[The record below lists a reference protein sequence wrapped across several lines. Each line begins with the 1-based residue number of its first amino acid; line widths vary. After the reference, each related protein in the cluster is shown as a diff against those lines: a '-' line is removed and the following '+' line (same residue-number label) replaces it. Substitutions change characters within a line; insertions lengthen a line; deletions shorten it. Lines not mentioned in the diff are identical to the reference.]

1 MPIQGTDQPIAP
13 RPTLNQ
19 IMTTTSSKP
28 QCKFWMLGFGAL
40 ILAPIACATLPE
52 PDNLLYGT
60 IVLDNLPVTAA
71 RTDVVVEARR
81 LTNGPAIA
89 SYRIGSNPRVGN
101 FYLLRLAMES
111 VPPASASEVSQV
123 GDSLFIM
130 VSDVS
135 GLRRQSTFTFTE
147 RGRAQRLDFGA
158 AVTDSD
164 NNGLPDLWEL
174 SRFGVTGQNPSAVNL
189 NGQTTLQNYIAG
201 TDPNDPTSVFKLGVT
216 ANNGQVAVSFLALRA
231 QGPGYDGATRF
242 YSLESDTNVGGG
254 QWLGVSNFTNLQGAD
269 QILIFSTPGTQPK
282 SFYRG
287 SVRLQVP

>member
-1 MPIQGTDQPIAP
+1 
-13 RPTLNQ
+13 
-19 IMTTTSSKP
+19 
-28 QCKFWMLGFGAL
+28 MLGFGAL
-40 ILAPIACATLPE
+40 TLAPIARATLPE

-89 SYRIGSNPRVGN
+89 SYRMGSNPRVGN
-101 FYLLRLAMES
+101 FYLLRLALES
-111 VPPASASEVSQV
+111 VPPTSASDVSQV
-123 GDSLFIM
+123 GDALFIV
-130 VSDVS
+130 VSDLS
-135 GLRRQSTFTFTE
+135 GSRGQSSFTFTE
-147 RGRAQRLDFGA
+147 RGRVQRLDFGA
-158 AVTDSD
+158 TITDSD
-164 NNGLPDLWEL
+164 HNGLPDLWEL

-242 YSLESDTNVGGG
+242 YSLESNTNAGGG

-269 QILIFSTPGTQPK
+269 QILILSTPGTLPK